1 MPIEYKSLEDYNELP
16 IRKPVGKVWFLNG
29 DLVRVYHR
37 TRSEGIITLYNINR
51 ECLQTILLDEWT
63 KKRKRA
69 YSVKATADLLN
80 RHRKYIPQMVKRGII
95 PPPTGACPD
104 RQTKWGVRGYYS
116 EDDVRDIRDIL
127 ASRSIGRPR
136 RDKLITNNHTP
147 TPQELTRRLGDGIL
161 HYTRTEDGR
170 IVPIWDETI

>member
-51 ECLQTILLDEWT
+51 ECLQTILLDEWI

-69 YSVKATADLLN
+69 YSVKVTADLLN

-104 RQTKWGVRGYYS
+104 RQPSGGC
-116 EDDVRDIRDIL
+116 E
-127 ASRSIGRPR
+127 G
-136 RDKLITNNHTP
+136 
-147 TPQELTRRLGDGIL
+147 
-161 HYTRTEDGR
+161 
-170 IVPIWDETI
+170 TIQKTT